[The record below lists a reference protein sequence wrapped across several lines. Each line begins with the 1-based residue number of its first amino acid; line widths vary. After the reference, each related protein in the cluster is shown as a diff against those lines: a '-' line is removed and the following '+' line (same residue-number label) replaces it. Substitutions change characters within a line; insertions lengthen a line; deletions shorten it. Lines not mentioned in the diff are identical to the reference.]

1 MELKLPAPFYARG
14 EHFGIDLPGARA
26 LFTTRRGGFSEGPYA
41 SLNLG
46 RLTADAPEAVQRNR
60 ARLQAEVGVPP
71 AHIRQVHGTAV
82 RRITSLPVSGVGPL
96 PDEGVELPD
105 ADGQATPLRGLAP
118 MVLVADCLPIAVAG
132 RSSANGFGAVA
143 MLHAGWRGLAGGI
156 VAEGVRALRE
166 LGVEG
171 RIEAAIG
178 PGAGPCCYEV
188 GEEVH
193 AQFAAKAPPS
203 GAADKS
209 HEAPPSG
216 AASERDLGPHVRHG
230 RNLDLKAIARDKLVR
245 AGVAEVYDVGLCTIC
260 SDESLFFSHRRDRG
274 VTGRQAGLAWLS

>member
-1 MELKLPAPFYARG
+1 MPWASRSSLTRMGLKLPAPFYARG
-14 EHFGIDLPGARA
+14 EHFGIDLPGGHAI
-26 LFTTRRGGFSEGPYA
+26 FTTRRGGFSEGPYA

-46 RLTADAPEAVQRNR
+46 RLTADEPGAVQRNR

-71 AHIRQVHGTAV
+71 AHIRQVHGTEV
-82 RRITSLPVSGVGPL
+82 RRITSLSVAGVAPL
-96 PDEGVELPD
+96 PDEGVELPE

-132 RSSANGFGAVA
+132 RASANGFGAVA

-156 VAEGVRALRE
+156 VAEGVQALRE
-166 LGVEG
+166 LGVDG

-193 AQFAAKAPPS
+193 EVFATA
-203 GAADKS
+203 G
-209 HEAPPSG
+209 HEARAG
-216 AASERDLGPHVRHG
+216 E
-230 RNLDLKAIARDKLVR
+230 RNLDMARIAREQLKA
-245 AGVAEVYDVGLCTIC
+245 AGVSRVHDLGMCTMC
-260 SDESLFFSHRRDRG
+260 SDPSLWFSHRRDHG
-274 VTGRQAGLAWLS
+274 VTGRQAGLAWLT